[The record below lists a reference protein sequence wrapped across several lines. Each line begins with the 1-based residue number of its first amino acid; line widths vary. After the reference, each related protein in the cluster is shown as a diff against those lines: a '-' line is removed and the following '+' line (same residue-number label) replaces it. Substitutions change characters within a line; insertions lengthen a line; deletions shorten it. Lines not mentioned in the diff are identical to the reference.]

1 MITFSSDWWWHH
13 DSDRSEAD
21 VRRILEEIPR
31 AAISDDRSG
40 GAVGRAIQVGYPVV
54 VKKGIHE
61 DSHGKHLTIE
71 INNGRTWQLYVEKD
85 ATTGTFHVHAI
96 R

>member
-13 DSDRSEAD
+13 DSKGSEAD
-21 VRRILEEIPR
+21 VQRLIEEIPR
-31 AAISDDRSG
+31 ATLSYDHSR
-40 GAVGRAIQVGYPVV
+40 GAVVRAIQMGYPIV
-54 VKKGIHE
+54 VKKGIHD

-71 INNGRTWQLYVEKD
+71 INNGRTWQLYVEQD
-85 ATTGTFHVHAI
+85 TATSTYRVHEI